1 MEQIGYITKP
11 QGIKGEFR
19 ANITDIPVDALER
32 LTEIKIQNT
41 IYQVEKVNIKDSF
54 VIFKVNGIND
64 RNMVESLRNEKIY
77 AVVDIE
83 LEEGEILVKDLIG
96 FDIVV
101 GDDSIGKLKNIEY
114 YGASEIYVVEGKNEI
129 MFPNARGVILD
140 FDMDNH
146 KIILDSKILEEI
158 RIDN

>member
-32 LTEIKIQNT
+32 LEEIKIQNT
-41 IYQVEKVNIKDSF
+41 IYSVEKINIKDAF
-54 VIFKVNGIND
+54 VIFKVKGIDD
-64 RNMVESLRNEKIY
+64 RNVVENLRNEKIF
-77 AVVDIE
+77 ADVEIE

-96 FDIVV
+96 FDVV
-101 GDDSIGKLKNIEY
+101 VDGYSLGKLKNIEY

-140 FDMDNH
+140 FDMT
-146 KIILDSKILEEI
+146 KKQIVLDGKILEEI